1 VTSIERRCVLCGA
14 EDPNALVSLATT
26 DRQLSEWIAS
36 KTASRFGGGDRIC
49 RPCLNHERITHS
61 IERLEQE
68 RGELTVIES
77 QIAMHAASHLAI
89 AQNAQAAFEQRK
101 TLGDRVSDRVA
112 AIGGSWTFLIGF
124 FVVLVGWVVINV
136 AMVRAFD
143 PYPFILLNLVL
154 STLAAVQAQEQ
165 VLLDANQALQRAGD
179 RWEKMEGPA
188 RAAFIDAAQAKELR
202 VFLYRLAL
210 TLPLLVLAGWLFAKK
225 RKSTWWPFVWG
236 FIYFALFAFF
246 VELVPY
252 LPGQCVCPGC
262 ERPVDLKDTSVDFCP
277 HCGIG
282 LFDRCGC

>member
-1 VTSIERRCVLCGA
+1 MHSCGWAYPVTSIERRCVLCGA

-154 STLAAVQAQEQ
+154 STLAAVQAPIIMMSQNR
-165 VLLDANQALQRAGD
+165 VAARD
-179 RWEKMEGPA
+179 R
-188 RAAFIDAAQAKELR
+188 AQADEDFRTNLKAELE
-202 VFLYRLAL
+202 VASLHEKIDH
-210 TLPLLVLAGWLFAKK
+210 LLHSQWEQLIEMQKVQLDLLQQIVDAPRADRSK
-225 RKSTWWPFVWG
+225 RASAV
-236 FIYFALFAFF
+236 
-246 VELVPY
+246 
-252 LPGQCVCPGC
+252 
-262 ERPVDLKDTSVDFCP
+262 
-277 HCGIG
+277 
-282 LFDRCGC
+282 